1 MTNEEIVDELLH
13 EAEELKLRTEVLE
26 LTTKL
31 MDLNPRM
38 ERVEALELS
47 LRHLKNLQ

>member
-13 EAEELKLRTEVLE
+13 EAEELKLRTEVLD
-26 LTTKL
+26 LTTKI

-38 ERVEALELS
+38 ERIEALELS
-47 LRHLKNLQ
+47 LRYFKNL